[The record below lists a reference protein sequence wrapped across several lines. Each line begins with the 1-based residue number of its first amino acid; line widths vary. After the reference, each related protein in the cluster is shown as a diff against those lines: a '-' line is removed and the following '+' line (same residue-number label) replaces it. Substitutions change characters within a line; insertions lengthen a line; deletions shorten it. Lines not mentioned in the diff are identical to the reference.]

1 MQHEHG
7 TSALRQAVIG
17 TARALVTR
25 GLTRGTSGNVS
36 ARCEDGFLITPSGR
50 PYESLTL
57 DDIVFMDMQGG
68 YHGSVL
74 PSSEWRMHLD
84 IYTAHPDAGAVVHC
98 HSPRAT
104 ALACLR
110 RPIPPFH
117 YMIAIAGG
125 DHIACSAYA
134 TFGTRALSEAML
146 QALGPRRA
154 CLLANHGQI
163 AYGRDLPKALALAE
177 GVEELA
183 DQYLSALS
191 GGEPVLL
198 SAGEI
203 ERNIR
208 KFKNYGKQPG
218 DLDPDAGDAF
228 EMPLQRA

>member
-1 MQHEHG
+1 MKREHG

-36 ARCEDGFLITPSGR
+36 VRCDGGFLITPSGR

-57 DDIVFMDMQGG
+57 EDIVFMDLD
-68 YHGSVL
+68 GSYCGDVL
-74 PSSEWRMHLD
+74 PSSEWRMHMD
-84 IYTAHPDAGAVVHC
+84 IYAAFPAAGAVVHC

-125 DHIACSAYA
+125 GHIACSAYA

-146 QALGPRRA
+146 EALGTRRA

-198 SAGEI
+198 SDEEI
-203 ERNIR
+203 SLNIR
-208 KFKNYGKQPG
+208 KFRNYGKQP
-218 DLDPDAGDAF
+218 DEIDPDAGDAF
-228 EMPLQRA
+228 EMPVRRT